1 MGCGV
6 FFPFNLSTFKATFS
20 GEETLP
26 APPPAVHFPPGRVPI
41 FLGGDRHILDF
52 CLVISLDPSL
62 VLSLV
67 PSVLGTREN
76 KQFEGRRCV
85 LHSFGFPWV
94 S

>member
-1 MGCGV
+1 MV
-6 FFPFNLSTFKATFS
+6 YFSPLIYLLSRLPFS

-26 APPPAVHFPPGRVPI
+26 APPPAVYFPPGRVPI
-41 FLGGDRHILDF
+41 FLGRERHILEF
-52 CLVISLDPSL
+52 CMVISLDPSL

-76 KQFEGRRCV
+76 KQFEGRWCV
-85 LHSFGFPWV
+85 LYSFGFPWI